1 MTALTLGGLAL
12 LTLAM
17 AQAAQEPAPEP
28 TPTPPTGPRVVIETS
43 VGTIKVA
50 LDEVKAP
57 KTVANFLAYVA
68 ARQYDGTIFHRVI
81 PGFMVQAGGMTP
93 DMNEKPTQAPIRNE
107 ASNGLR
113 NSRGTL
119 AMARTSDPD
128 SATAQFFINTNDNH
142 RLDYGIGGA
151 GYAVFGMVIEGME
164 VIDKIEAVTTT
175 TRAQHQNVPV
185 TAITITRV
193 FVAK

>member
-28 TPTPPTGPRVVIETS
+28 TPTPPTGPRVVFETS

-50 LDEVKAP
+50 LDDVKAP

-68 ARQYDGTIFHRVI
+68 AKQYDGTIFHRVI

-164 VIDKIEAVTTT
+164 VVDKIEGVTTT

-185 TAITITRV
+185 TAITITRAY
-193 FVAK
+193 VAQ